1 MLNLNHDTALAQVH
15 QRQRNNRA
23 MPIIGLVLKEQGG
36 LHAYER
42 RNIEGDG
49 IGGSILTAENKTREV
64 DNDLNSWHNMNEE
77 GISGVFKA
85 LTEKADKCE

>member
-1 MLNLNHDTALAQVH
+1 
-15 QRQRNNRA
+15 
-23 MPIIGLVLKEQGG
+23 MPIMGLVLKEQRG
-36 LHAYER
+36 LQAYER
-42 RNIEGDG
+42 RNKEGEG